1 MNTKTKIYIPVIVA
15 LVAIVTIAA
24 VPALAESG
32 AISLET
38 VPQTTQEGPLGDG
51 DGETNDDNA
60 EKGMWQDGPKHHNHM
75 AVQVDKVLDWTV
87 PIPADFSKDTMK
99 DLKNDVT
106 VSLVDAATAA
116 KNAGVTDVMMAS
128 IGIINDQAD
137 NKFVAWILSSM
148 DENAESGNVTA
159 NIFLVDAG
167 NVANNAQVTKEF
179 DPFMMSRDGD
189 HKWSEHKMQ
198 GYFADLTPE
207 QRDAKATQ
215 FKEMKQ
221 AFASLSEEDQALLHS
236 HFKGMKGDFANLTED
251 EKAAKFDEHKQ
262 QMEAFM
268 KLSLDEKI
276 SYLKNL
282 ALGLKN

>member
-1 MNTKTKIYIPVIVA
+1 MNTKTKIYIPAIVA
-15 LVAIVTIAA
+15 LVAIAIAT

-32 AISLET
+32 A
-38 VPQTTQEGPLGDG
+38 D
-51 DGETNDDNA
+51 
-60 EKGMWQDGPKHHNHM
+60 KGVWQDGAKHHKNHM

-87 PIPADFSKDTMK
+87 PIPVDFTRETMK

-148 DENAESGNVTA
+148 DKNEESGIVTA

-167 NVANNAQVTKEF
+167 NVANTAQVTKEF
-179 DPFMMSRDGD
+179 DPSMMFKDSD
-189 HKWSEHKMQ
+189 HKWSDHKMQ

-207 QRDAKATQ
+207 EREAKIAQ
-215 FKEMKQ
+215 HKEMKQ
-221 AFASLSEEDQALLHS
+221 AFTALSEEDQVTLHS
-236 HFKGMKGDFANLTED
+236 YFKGMKGDYANLTED
-251 EKAAKFDEHKQ
+251 EKTAKLEEHKQ
-262 QMEAFM
+262 QMDAFM

-276 SYLKNL
+276 AYLKNL
-282 ALGLKN
+282 ALGLKNQS

>member
-1 MNTKTKIYIPVIVA
+1 MNTKTKIYIPAIVA
-15 LVAIVTIAA
+15 LVAIAIAT

-32 AISLET
+32 A
-38 VPQTTQEGPLGDG
+38 D
-51 DGETNDDNA
+51 
-60 EKGMWQDGPKHHNHM
+60 KGVWQYGAKHHKNHM
-75 AVQVDKVLDWTV
+75 AVQVEQVLDWTV

-128 IGIINDQAD
+128 IGVINDQAD

-148 DENAESGNVTA
+148 DKNEESGTITA

-167 NVANNAQVTKEF
+167 NIANTAQVTKEF
-179 DPFMMSRDGD
+179 DPSMMFRDGD
-189 HKWSEHKMQ
+189 HKWSDNKMQ

-207 QRDAKATQ
+207 EREAKIAQ
-215 FKEMKQ
+215 HKEMKQ
-221 AFASLSEEDQALLHS
+221 VFASLSEEDQAALHS
-236 HFKGMKGDFANLTED
+236 YFKGMKGDYANLTED
-251 EKAAKFDEHKQ
+251 EKAAKLDEHKQ

-268 KLSLDEKI
+268 NLSLDEKI
-276 SYLKNL
+276 AYLKNL
-282 ALGLKN
+282 ALGLKNQS

>member
-1 MNTKTKIYIPVIVA
+1 MNTKTKIYIPAIVA
-15 LVAIVTIAA
+15 LVAIITIAA
-24 VPALAESG
+24 VPALAETG
-32 AISLET
+32 A
-38 VPQTTQEGPLGDG
+38 D
-51 DGETNDDNA
+51 
-60 EKGMWQDGPKHHNHM
+60 KGMWQGGPKHHSHM

-116 KNAGVTDVMMAS
+116 KNAGDTDVMMAS
-128 IGIINDQAD
+128 IGVINDQSD

-148 DENAESGNVTA
+148 DKNEESGTVTA

-167 NVANNAQVTKEF
+167 NVANTAQVTKEF
-179 DPFMMSRDGD
+179 DPSMMDKDGD
-189 HKWSEHKMQ
+189 HKWSDHKMQ
-198 GYFADLTPE
+198 GYFADMTPE
-207 QRDAKATQ
+207 ERQAKITQ
-215 FKEMKQ
+215 HEEMKQ
-221 AFASLSEEDQALLHS
+221 ALTSLSPEDQAALHS
-236 HFKGMKGDFANLTED
+236 YFKGMKGDYANLTED
-251 EKAAKFDEHKQ
+251 EKATKLDEHRQ

-282 ALGLKN
+282 ALGLKNQT

>member
-1 MNTKTKIYIPVIVA
+1 MNTKTKIYIPAIVA
-15 LVAIVTIAA
+15 LVAIITIAA

-32 AISLET
+32 A
-38 VPQTTQEGPLGDG
+38 D
-51 DGETNDDNA
+51 
-60 EKGMWQDGPKHHNHM
+60 KGVWQDGPKHHHHM

-106 VSLVDAATAA
+106 VSLIDAATAA
-116 KNAGVTDVMMAS
+116 KNAGVTDVMMAN
-128 IGIINDQAD
+128 IGVINDQSG

-148 DENAESGNVTA
+148 NENAESGKVTA

-167 NVANNAQVTKEF
+167 NIANTAQVTKEF
-179 DPFMMSRDGD
+179 DPFMMDKDGD
-189 HKWSEHKMQ
+189 HKWSDHKMQ
-198 GYFADLTPE
+198 GDFANLTPE
-207 QRDAKATQ
+207 QQDAKIAQ
-215 FKEMKQ
+215 HKEMEQ
-221 AFASLSEEDQALLHS
+221 ALASLSPEDQAALHS
-236 HFKGMKGDFANLTED
+236 YFKGMKGDYANLTED

-268 KLSLDEKI
+268 NLSLDEKI

-282 ALGLKN
+282 AQGLKNQQ

>member
-1 MNTKTKIYIPVIVA
+1 MNTKTKIYIPAIVA
-15 LVAIVTIAA
+15 LVAIITIAA

-32 AISLET
+32 
-38 VPQTTQEGPLGDG
+38 V
-51 DGETNDDNA
+51 
-60 EKGMWQDGPKHHNHM
+60 EKEMWQDGPKHHNPM

-87 PIPADFSKDTMK
+87 PIPIDFSKDTMK

-106 VSLVDAATAA
+106 VSLVDAATVA

-128 IGIINDQAD
+128 IGVINDQAD

-148 DENAESGNVTA
+148 DENTESGTVTA

-167 NVANNAQVTKEF
+167 NIANTAQVTQEF
-179 DPFMMSRDGD
+179 DPSMMFRDGD
-189 HKWSEHKMQ
+189 HKWSDHKMQ
-198 GYFADLTPE
+198 GYFTDLTPE
-207 QRDAKATQ
+207 ERDAKSAQ

-221 AFASLSEEDQALLHS
+221 AFTSLSEEDQALLHS
-236 HFKGMKGDFANLTED
+236 HFKGMKGDYANLTED
-251 EKAAKFDEHKQ
+251 EKAAKLDEHKQ